1 MVFVGGR
8 TSWTLIKWSTSL
20 RINSSLVGAE
30 IGTLQVAPASAQQI
44 DGMVITSPRIW
55 MPGRDCRTKAGSN
68 AWALWRS
75 AAPASGGGVRDAKAP
90 GRSLALSTM
99 RDWWPPRPRAG
110 FPQDLVLDLGL
121 QVVQNCLRR
130 RTNVVDCDQVFG
142 NPPHQLILRWSRN
155 RNPAGCP
162 CISSAERRHWS
173 ITSPQSGLATC

>member
-1 MVFVGGR
+1 MLGVIVALKAEPTHGR
-8 TSWTLIKWSTSL
+8 S
-20 RINSSLVGAE
+20 GAHR
-30 IGTLQVAPASAQQI
+30 Q
-44 DGMVITSPRIW
+44 R
-55 MPGRDCRTKAGSN
+55 PG
-68 AWALWRS
+68 
-75 AAPASGGGVRDAKAP
+75 GGGVPDATTP

-155 RNPAGCP
+155 RNPAG
-162 CISSAERRHWS
+162 
-173 ITSPQSGLATC
+173 